1 MKLAYVPPE
10 VLADLRQGDRWR
22 LDIDP
27 GFDSKH
33 EFWMDWG
40 HFLVADQSP
49 HSAKQLADFLT
60 FDGFDILLPVPRSH
74 HPYIRLVRLMPSAD
88 GNSLTLFLHD
98 KFHRQWFQEAWA
110 ARYGFLA
117 VADRYHNYGCNFFL
131 ANYYHFAYLV
141 HEDFATAK
149 RLLLS

>member
-1 MKLAYVPPE
+1 
-10 VLADLRQGDRWR
+10 
-22 LDIDP
+22 
-27 GFDSKH
+27 
-33 EFWMDWG
+33 
-40 HFLVADQSP
+40 
-49 HSAKQLADFLT
+49 
-60 FDGFDILLPVPRSH
+60 
-74 HPYIRLVRLMPSAD
+74 MPSAD
-88 GNSLTLFLHD
+88 GNSVTLFLHD
-98 KFHRQWFQEAWA
+98 AFHRQWFRDAWA